1 MVDNKENKT
10 DKNNHKNFNKD
21 LLKEEVTNDDSLK
34 DELSNGDKEKIDN
47 ENQESIDD
55 KDRDLLSEVSDLKD
69 QLLRSMAEVENI
81 RKRSKKEL
89 EDTNKYAITGF
100 ARDILSISDN
110 LRRALESIDNNDDT
124 EKSES
129 FKNLIE
135 GVELTERELISV
147 LNRYGINKVDPIGER
162 FDVKFHQAMFEEET
176 SEHDSGTVIQVMQ
189 FGYVIQDRLLRPA
202 MVGVAK
208 KPKDNDTNGEN

>member
-1 MVDNKENKT
+1 MINSKDNKNDVKEDNEKQNDPLTEVVDNE
-10 DKNNHKNFNKD
+10 DKSEVDKDNFELNEE
-21 LLKEEVTNDDSLK
+21 LLKE
-34 DELSNGDKEKIDN
+34 I
-47 ENQESIDD
+47 
-55 KDRDLLSEVSDLKD
+55 SDLKD

-110 LRRALESIDNNDDT
+110 LRRALESINNEDSKD
-124 EKSES
+124 KSES
-129 FKNLIE
+129 FNNLRE
-135 GVELTERELISV
+135 GVELTERELLSV
-147 LNRYGINKVDPIGER
+147 LNRHGINQINPMGER

-176 SEHDSGTVIQVMQ
+176 NDKEAGTVIQVMQ
-189 FGYVIQDRLLRPA
+189 SGYVIQDRLLRAA

-208 KPKDNDTNGEN
+208 KPKEDDTNNEN

>member
-1 MVDNKENKT
+1 MVKNKDNKIEKSNSN
-10 DKNNHKNFNKD
+10 DD
-21 LLKEEVTNDDSLK
+21 LQKEESNNNELQQ
-34 DELSNGDKEKIDN
+34 DELTEKNLEDIDKEKQASND
-47 ENQESIDD
+47 E
-55 KDRDLLSEVSDLKD
+55 KDSDLINEVSDLKD

-100 ARDILSISDN
+100 AREILSISDN
-110 LRRALESIDNNDDT
+110 LRRALESISKDDDE

-129 FKNLIE
+129 FKNLIK

-147 LNRYGINKVDPIGER
+147 LNRYGINEVKPMGER

-176 SEHDSGTVIQVMQ
+176 SDHDPGTVIQVLQ
-189 FGYVIQDRLLRPA
+189 SGYVIQDRLLRPA

-208 KPKDNDTNGEN
+208 KPIDNDTKSEN

>member
-1 MVDNKENKT
+1 MINNTENKNDKSDENNSNDDSQKEELNIDDEKNIDGINQDLT
-10 DKNNHKNFNKD
+10 DEKSDD
-21 LLKEEVTNDDSLK
+21 LLKE
-34 DELSNGDKEKIDN
+34 I
-47 ENQESIDD
+47 
-55 KDRDLLSEVSDLKD
+55 SDLKD

-110 LRRALESIDNNDDT
+110 LRRALESIDNEDNT
-124 EKSES
+124 EKSEP

-135 GVELTERELISV
+135 GVELTERELLSV
-147 LNRYGINKVDPIGER
+147 FNRYGIDKINPIGER

-176 SEHDSGTVIQVMQ
+176 SESEPGTVIQVMQ
-189 FGYVIQDRLLRPA
+189 SGYVIQDRLLRPA

-208 KPKDNDTNGEN
+208 KPKENDPNSEN